1 MKKYEL
7 TNNSKTVYGK
17 KLLQIRALV
26 DFGDVKAGSL
36 GGYVEKEENLS
47 QCGESWVYNNAMVFD
62 DAKVYGHARVYGHA
76 LVYSH
81 ANVSDNAKVY
91 GNAMVYDTAM
101 VYGKAGVYGNVMIH
115 GDAMIHGYAM
125 VRDDAEVYGN
135 ADIYGNAMVYGSANI
150 HGNTNVCGNANI
162 TSDARIISDADLLQ
176 ITGLGSS
183 HRPTTVY
190 RTKNGIEITCGC
202 FHGDLEQFRTR
213 VIDTRKGKVRDE
225 YLKFAELIEI
235 YFSL

>member
-7 TNNSKTVYGK
+7 TSNSKTVFGK
-17 KLLQIRALV
+17 KLFQIRALV

-47 QCGESWVYNNAMVFD
+47 QCGESWVYNNAMVYG
-62 DAKVYGHARVYGHA
+62 DAEVY
-76 LVYSH
+76 
-81 ANVSDNAKVY
+81 DNAQVHDNAEVY
-91 GNAMVYDTAM
+91 GNAMVYCNAS
-101 VYGKAGVYGNVMIH
+101 VYGYANISDNAMIYGN
-115 GDAMIHGYAM
+115 AM
-125 VRDDAEVYGN
+125 VRDN
-135 ADIYGNAMVYGSANI
+135 AMIYGNAMVYGNAKI
-150 HGNTNVCGNANI
+150 CGNTGVFGSADVAK
-162 TSDARIISDADLLQ
+162 DARITSDADLLQ
-176 ITGLGSS
+176 ITGLGSF

-225 YLKFAELIEI
+225 YLKFVELIEI
-235 YFSL
+235 YFRL